1 MVRVEDASL
10 RELTLALADMLGNR
24 ILRSGTV
31 ICLGSLTHLAQVG
44 TGQYCTDWVK
54 SRWWLKERF
63 GDSILVVP
71 LPPVPLGG
79 IAGKSL
85 VRSALE
91 ASTWFMASNC
101 TESLLLKHVHQTL
114 IDTFLTQGEGE
125 GWANERQCIRLPVSL
140 DSPAFTSMVSE
151 GWGNRPDGVP
161 PLSQAAEEILITPLL
176 CTLNEAFC
184 LNLCA
189 APSMDRDKESIDA
202 SISEARGDLNYAV
215 IGGSHA
221 GRLATA
227 MGGLGC
233 AVDRITSSGW
243 KITSDNVTAVL
254 ERLDELPG
262 TPDMIVLQ
270 LLDNSS
276 YYCLGED
283 GTLSH
288 PTLLADK
295 KHHVLGQL
303 KVANKDQ
310 VKALLKLISPILL
323 YKPHIEK
330 ILVSCMPRYTFTSCC
345 NSSAHNIGLSERG
358 AADVVSTDLVA
369 MKRQMRSFIFTEKV
383 QNVSILDPN
392 LVMDTLTSADYMDP
406 VHLTVAGYEK
416 LAVRVVQGAPPDN
429 STDAERSAPPVKKS
443 RPANWGGSTSQRGSN
458 RGVGGRGGRGGR
470 MGGRGGWR
478 ARGGHNFSF

>member
-176 CTLNEAFC
+176 C
-184 LNLCA
+184 
-189 APSMDRDKESIDA
+189 S
-202 SISEARGDLNYAV
+202 V
-215 IGGSHA
+215 HA
-221 GRLATA
+221 
-227 MGGLGC
+227 
-233 AVDRITSSGW
+233 
-243 KITSDNVTAVL
+243 
-254 ERLDELPG
+254 
-262 TPDMIVLQ
+262 
-270 LLDNSS
+270 
-276 YYCLGED
+276 
-283 GTLSH
+283 
-288 PTLLADK
+288 
-295 KHHVLGQL
+295 
-303 KVANKDQ
+303 
-310 VKALLKLISPILL
+310 
-323 YKPHIEK
+323 
-330 ILVSCMPRYTFTSCC
+330 
-345 NSSAHNIGLSERG
+345 
-358 AADVVSTDLVA
+358 
-369 MKRQMRSFIFTEKV
+369 
-383 QNVSILDPN
+383 
-392 LVMDTLTSADYMDP
+392 
-406 VHLTVAGYEK
+406 
-416 LAVRVVQGAPPDN
+416 
-429 STDAERSAPPVKKS
+429 
-443 RPANWGGSTSQRGSN
+443 QRGVLPKFVCGS
-458 RGVGGRGGRGGR
+458 
-470 MGGRGGWR
+470 
-478 ARGGHNFSF
+478 